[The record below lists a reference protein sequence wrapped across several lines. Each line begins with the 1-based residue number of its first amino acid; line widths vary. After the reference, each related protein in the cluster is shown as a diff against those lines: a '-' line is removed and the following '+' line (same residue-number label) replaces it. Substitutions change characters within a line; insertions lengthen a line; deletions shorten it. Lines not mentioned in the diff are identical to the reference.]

1 MSDGRGAKRVKIVLV
16 CSECGARNYKTNKSP
31 NATERLVLKK
41 FCPSC
46 RTHTEHRE
54 SRRLPER

>member
-1 MSDGRGAKRVKIVLV
+1 MIDGRGAKRVKIVLV

-54 SRRLPER
+54 SR